1 MRNLPFD
8 SAIIAMIS
16 AQILKV
22 FIQRGR
28 VKFWDWEPLFQTG
41 GMPSSHS
48 AMVSALAVKMLLV
61 YGWSSPWFAIS
72 SVLAMIVMYDAVG
85 VRRQAGE
92 IAAILEEWI
101 GGAKATDLLI
111 TSSSATR
118 LRHWRRKGHTPLEV
132 LGGAILGTCIALLT

>member
-1 MRNLPFD
+1 MRHLPLY
-8 SAIIAMIS
+8 SAMIAMIF

-28 VKFWDWEPLFQTG
+28 VKYWDWNILFQTG

-48 AMVSALAVKMLLV
+48 AMVSALAVKMLLL
-61 YGWSSPWFAIS
+61 YGWASPWFAVSFI
-72 SVLAMIVMYDAVG
+72 LAIIVMYDAIG

-92 IAAILEEWI
+92 MAMILEECI
-101 GGAKATDLLI
+101 YGAATDSPI
-111 TSSSATR
+111 KSTAATG

-132 LGGAILGTCIALLT
+132 VGGAILGTGIAWLI